1 MAIYLVVLISTISQ
15 MGFGGSRVAVSLYA
29 LELGA
34 NQFTVGVIVALY
46 SLSPMFFSIVIGR
59 VSDRVSP
66 HWPMIIGSVMMMVA
80 LLIPVASPSLVML
93 CVLAF
98 LNGLGHLIF
107 SIPLEAA
114 VGGVGADEA
123 VLLFG
128 GERGRLP
135 VGQEPA
141 VLRPQVSGLAELRI
155 EGRFS
160 PAGERGRGDGTE

>member
-114 VGGVGADEA
+114 VGGVGGGR
-123 VLLFG
+123 VG
-128 GERGRLP
+128 GEL
-135 VGQEPA
+135 VGPRFDDQPHHPA
-141 VLRPQVSGLAELRI
+141 QVVPRRHQSWQSSWPIQPISASRI
-155 EGRFS
+155 S
-160 PAGERGRGDGTE
+160 LIA

>member
-107 SIPLEAA
+107 SMPNARLMAIFSTKETKMSIARRIATAA
-114 VGGVGADEA
+114 IG
-123 VLLFG
+123 LTL
-128 GERGRLP
+128 
-135 VGQEPA
+135 
-141 VLRPQVSGLAELRI
+141 GLAASTSVLAQSKGLDEPFR
-155 EGRFS
+155 EG
-160 PAGERGRGDGTE
+160 